1 MDIEVAEKLSRLMI
15 RLSSNLN
22 ESVAY
27 VRDTCSEVEFE
38 SYRTTVGKVMGDI
51 YLEIEEKIWR
61 EHPSLR
67 PEEMGG
73 PFKVDESVYQ
83 PHFYQY
89 DQGGGAT

>member
-1 MDIEVAEKLSRLMI
+1 MDIEDAEKLSRLMI

-22 ESVAY
+22 QSVAY
-27 VRDTCSEVEFE
+27 VRDHCSEAEFE
-38 SYRTTVGKVMGDI
+38 SYRSAVGKVMGDI

-83 PHFYQY
+83 PHFYLY
-89 DQGGGAT
+89 GPGGGVT